1 MNEEKKINYTEN
13 GRKVDKYKLNY
24 LLCPCNVLEGI
35 ILFFLL
41 SLFAF
46 EGKAVY
52 ECCIVEWI
60 VGRTE
65 AEARTKFSVL
75 ILATKSVS
83 FFRKNISKRM
93 HSI

>member
-1 MNEEKKINYTEN
+1 MGEKSTSISW
-13 GRKVDKYKLNY
+13 
-24 LLCPCNVLEGI
+24 I
-35 ILFFLL
+35 IFFAPVMCLRELFFFFLL